1 MGTGWQY
8 DNNNVFY
15 LDVYDEHDGTPGWY
29 AASPSTKE
37 SGDGPDDGP
46 FDTEEAAIKRA
57 EELATEERALN
68 EKLNSTD
75 LRRMA

>member
-1 MGTGWQY
+1 MDAKWQF
-8 DNNNVFY
+8 NNDNVFF
-15 LDVYDEHDGTPGWY
+15 LDFNDGHDGTPGWY
-29 AASPSTKE
+29 AASPSTKK

-46 FDTEEAAIKRA
+46 FETEEHAVKRA
-57 EELATEERALN
+57 KELAIEELALN